1 MTDLTTAGSALPRSL
16 RQLDRDASQAIG
28 ERNFIR
34 TIARVMSWT
43 WVQWRRRE
51 IIRVLNRVDDH
62 LLRDV
67 GIERGSI
74 EDFVDTLI
82 ERWR

>member
-1 MTDLTTAGSALPRSL
+1 L
-16 RQLDRDASQAIG
+16 RQLDRDASQPIAG
-28 ERNFIR
+28 RDFIR

-51 IIRVLNRVDDH
+51 IIRVLNKVDDH

-67 GIERGSI
+67 GIERGGI
-74 EDFVDTLI
+74 EEFVDTLI
-82 ERWR
+82 ARWR